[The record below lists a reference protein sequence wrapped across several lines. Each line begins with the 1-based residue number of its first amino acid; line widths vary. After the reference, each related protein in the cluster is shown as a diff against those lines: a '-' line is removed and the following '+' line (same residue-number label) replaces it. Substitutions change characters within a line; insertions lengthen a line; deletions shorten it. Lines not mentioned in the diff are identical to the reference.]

1 MLIIQDILLF
11 SSWSRDD
18 VHDDDAADDA
28 GARSCCSPGLLSSL
42 RSVISFF
49 PSFRSPPWHSSMIWI
64 YDMIFVQPAS
74 TQSRSQTDAPAE
86 TEIDRIAS
94 PGKMECR
101 LPNNRNRIQE
111 EKKWKKDQR
120 VNNQLL
126 LRKSWNKLESI
137 NTIHFGLGFLKFPKS
152 RRVKDWNA
160 SLLYKSRRNQLFQP
174 FFNFGPLLIYANW
187 NVLTPERTPQRV
199 SLKILS
205 DLFLQCFP
213 TRHLFGTC
221 HRKVSLKNCC
231 AKLLS
236 TTPVQH
242 FSSINCSS
250 IHHFFARLYG
260 SVTLFDHAS
269 PKHCAK
275 YWSFATK
282 SKYWGETMQ
291 SQHHGTMHWS
301 SSPYDPRID
310 SHKVT
315 RDNKVLRGCK
325 LPQHIPLRSTY
336 HEIERHTQHTHT
348 QWAHSC
354 SCHQKRNL
362 HQGESSQSTATSR

>member
-1 MLIIQDILLF
+1 MHPFYINL
-11 SSWSRDD
+11 
-18 VHDDDAADDA
+18 AE
-28 GARSCCSPGLLSSL
+28 
-42 RSVISFF
+42 ISFF
-49 PSFRSPPWHSSMIWI
+49 NLF
-64 YDMIFVQPAS
+64 
-74 TQSRSQTDAPAE
+74 
-86 TEIDRIAS
+86 
-94 PGKMECR
+94 
-101 LPNNRNRIQE
+101 
-111 EKKWKKDQR
+111 
-120 VNNQLL
+120 
-126 LRKSWNKLESI
+126 SI
-137 NTIHFGLGFLKFPKS
+137 L
-152 RRVKDWNA
+152 D
-160 SLLYKSRRNQLFQP
+160 
-174 FFNFGPLLIYANW
+174 LLIYANW

-213 TRHLFGTC
+213 TRHLSGTC

-260 SVTLFDHAS
+260 SVTFFDHAS

-291 SQHHGTMHWS
+291 SQHNGTMHWS

-315 RDNKVLRGCK
+315 RDNKVLRGCTVSSA
-325 LPQHIPLRSTY
+325 LCNVTFANFHSIFHFVPLITKSSVT
-336 HEIERHTQHTHT
+336 HNTHTHT

-354 SCHQKRNL
+354 SCHQKQNL